1 MTKLT
6 WRGRVASIAMLFSA
20 VLAAGPVVLS
30 TVGAA
35 WPYPLAGDPP
45 GPGATDGVGPVTSD
59 VRLRPSSVGGRAAT
73 PVSLLAGISDI
84 DTGGTRVTAAE
95 YFLGA
100 HDPGAGSGTAMTIPQ
115 PDVTVVAVASL
126 DVSTLTGGRYAF
138 SVRGQD
144 VAGNWGAAATTT
156 LLVDDSGPVVANVS
170 VSPNVARSGSSPHLT
185 ADARDADVDHQP
197 ASAITA
203 AEYYVDTDPGAGHG
217 TAMTPTD
224 GHFDS
229 PAESLTSSVS
239 LAALAPNAAHN
250 ICVRARDELGNWS
263 PTPTCASFRI
273 EDDSP
278 THPPETIPSVP
289 SPIVPSLPDAP
300 SPARAPTRDQPRA
313 PTSNTNG
320 ANSANT
326 ASSSVGR
333 DPSALG
339 AAIARIFDSRERMR
353 SAETAIPAAARR
365 LRAAEA
371 ARSAVSAA
379 SAPALTHQDPL
390 EPPSL
395 GDVVATQVAAD
406 PAVEHRSAPDAVVD
420 AIMADTDEARLG
432 AQHDVDTATAEL
444 QRAAKQLA
452 DLEQQRASATTV
464 NTQELQRL
472 TDTTQYR
479 INFAVRLLERLHYP
493 VTVANVR
500 AIVAW
505 AEGEGMRPQ
514 NNNPLATTLGLPGAA
529 NVNSVGVKA
538 FLTEEDG
545 LTATARTLT
554 NGLYE
559 NILVALREGASA
571 QAVARAVADSPWG
584 TGALVLRVLDRDG

>member
-1 MTKLT
+1 
-6 WRGRVASIAMLFSA
+6 
-20 VLAAGPVVLS
+20 
-30 TVGAA
+30 
-35 WPYPLAGDPP
+35 
-45 GPGATDGVGPVTSD
+45 
-59 VRLRPSSVGGRAAT
+59 
-73 PVSLLAGISDI
+73 
-84 DTGGTRVTAAE
+84 
-95 YFLGA
+95 
-100 HDPGAGSGTAMTIPQ
+100 
-115 PDVTVVAVASL
+115 
-126 DVSTLTGGRYAF
+126 
-138 SVRGQD
+138 
-144 VAGNWGAAATTT
+144 
-156 LLVDDSGPVVANVS
+156 
-170 VSPNVARSGSSPHLT
+170 
-185 ADARDADVDHQP
+185 
-197 ASAITA
+197 
-203 AEYYVDTDPGAGHG
+203 
-217 TAMTPTD
+217 
-224 GHFDS
+224 
-229 PAESLTSSVS
+229 
-239 LAALAPNAAHN
+239 
-250 ICVRARDELGNWS
+250 
-263 PTPTCASFRI
+263 
-273 EDDSP
+273 
-278 THPPETIPSVP
+278 
-289 SPIVPSLPDAP
+289 
-300 SPARAPTRDQPRA
+300 
-313 PTSNTNG
+313 
-320 ANSANT
+320 
-326 ASSSVGR
+326 
-333 DPSALG
+333 
-339 AAIARIFDSRERMR
+339 MR
-353 SAETAIPAAARR
+353 SAEAAIPAATRR

-371 ARSAVSAA
+371 ARSAVRAA
-379 SAPALTHQDPL
+379 NAPALPHQDPL

-452 DLEQQRASATTV
+452 DLEQQRASATTA

-479 INFAVRLLERLHYP
+479 INFAVRLLERLQYP

-529 NVNSVGVKA
+529 DVNSVGVKA